1 MRLPYAR
8 ELDEYPTGSKR
19 IKILAMAVLAVLIGS
34 YEAQIAPVV
43 PLLLDD
49 FDMSLSTYGMVSGAG
64 ALSGAIASIIGG
76 RLVDVVGR
84 VKLLVPLMMVTA
96 LCCFAMTLTDSVG
109 EFLVARIALAF
120 VDGMAIAGTAP
131 LVRDFSPR
139 MGRAQAFGFWT
150 WGPVGASFL
159 AAGVAA
165 WTLPMFDDEWRS
177 QFIIMGVVSLIVS
190 VVIAANIADLSPEL
204 RARIQQ
210 TEESAK
216 QVVADTG
223 PPHMRD
229 LFAHRHVWAH
239 VVGIS
244 LWLVLYITLVLYGQT
259 MLAHTFEISAAKA
272 SSIMSAFWILNLGS
286 LIVVGR
292 LSDRLQLRKP
302 FVVGGTLATIAAA
315 GYLAVLMGRESASVP
330 ELMITGGLIGASMGV
345 AYCPWMAAYSED
357 TEDIDPRLQGTAWG
371 IFGFLT
377 KGMAVIAL
385 IIVPHVVEAGSWQI
399 WLLVALVCLALFI
412 PAVFLFKGPW
422 RRGGTGQEL
431 PADTLRRGPLPRPPL
446 EEDPPVDAPA
456 GLEVRD

>member
-8 ELDEYPTGSKR
+8 ELDEYPTGSRR
-19 IKILAMAVLAVLIGS
+19 IKILSMAVLAILIGS

-49 FDMSLSTYGMVSGAG
+49 FDMSLSTYGAVSGAG

-96 LCCFAMTLTDSVG
+96 LCCFGMTLADSVG
-109 EFLVARIALAF
+109 ELLVARVALAF

-159 AAGVAA
+159 ASGVAA
-165 WTLPMFDDEWRS
+165 WTLPIFNDAWRS
-177 QFIIMGVVSLIVS
+177 QFIIMGVVSLVVS

-204 RARIQQ
+204 RAQIQQ
-210 TEESAK
+210 TEERSK
-216 QVVADTG
+216 QVVATAR
-223 PPHMRD
+223 PPRTRD

-244 LWLVLYITLVLYGQT
+244 FWLVLYITLVLYGQT

-272 SSIMSAFWILNLGS
+272 SSIMSAFWILNLVS

-302 FVVGGTLATIAAA
+302 FVVGGTLATIASA
-315 GYLAVLMGRESASVP
+315 GYLAFLMGRESASVP
-330 ELMITGGLIGASMGV
+330 ELMITGALIGASMGF
-345 AYCPWMAAYSED
+345 AYCPWMASYSED

-377 KGMAVIAL
+377 KGMAVVAL
-385 IIVPHVVEAGSWQI
+385 IVIPRVVEAADWHV
-399 WLLVALVCLALFI
+399 WLLVALFCLALFI
-412 PAVFLFKGPW
+412 PLVFFFKGPW
-422 RRGGTGQEL
+422 TRQEL
-431 PADTLRRGPLPRPPL
+431 AAEALRREPRPL
-446 EEDPPVDAPA
+446 EA
-456 GLEVRD
+456 RD